1 MRNTS
6 LSNFWLRSFIHEVGA
21 TVEYKLDAIPVMDET
36 FHILNF
42 WLKAYSLGSRTKEE
56 QMLVTVLVGRPWK
69 QLSGYAPLSDSNIL
83 VFTGFVCQW

>member
-1 MRNTS
+1 M
-6 LSNFWLRSFIHEVGA
+6 GA

-36 FHILNF
+36 SHILNF

-69 QLSGYAPLSDSNIL
+69 QLSGYAP
-83 VFTGFVCQW
+83 